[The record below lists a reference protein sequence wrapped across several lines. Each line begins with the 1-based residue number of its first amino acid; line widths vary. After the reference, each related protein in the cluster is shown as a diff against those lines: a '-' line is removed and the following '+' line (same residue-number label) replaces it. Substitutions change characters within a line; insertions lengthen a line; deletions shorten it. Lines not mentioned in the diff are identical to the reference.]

1 LAWGWRA
8 APQGN
13 QARFFGAIKEA
24 LTRGCVL
31 LFADQSGREPAFDKA
46 LTDIANRIAV
56 TVQGGGHMVIGPV
69 GPVGIHLEQDVGV
82 LDFIG
87 RSLPT
92 PGQLYEILSFVV
104 CEAHNIGLVHLD
116 SSIPSH
122 DG

>member
-31 LFADQSGREPAFDKA
+31 LFAYQSGRESVFDKA
-46 LTDIANRIAV
+46 LTDIANRIAM

-82 LDFIG
+82 LDSIG

-92 PGQLYEILSFVV
+92 PGQLYEFLPFVI
-104 CEAHNIGLVHLD
+104 CEAHNISLVHID
-116 SSIPSH
+116 SSISPQ